1 MISEPTPEEI
11 ERQMAVL
18 RSVLEHDVKEL
29 ASEARTLTDWRHH
42 FQRHPWLFCGAAAA
56 LGFLVV
62 PRARRVYSVVGS
74 VERDGHQES
83 LSEPVQLEQ
92 QPKRAGVVSDGLIKP
107 LLKLALAAAARQS
120 FAMVLDR
127 VRTSTAREAE
137 GGGQRNES
145 FQRGES

>member
-29 ASEARTLTDWRHH
+29 ASEARTLADWRYH
-42 FQRHPWLFCGAAAA
+42 FQRHPWAFCGAAAA
-56 LGFLVV
+56 LGFLIV
-62 PRARRVYSVVGS
+62 PRARRTYSVVGS
-74 VERDGHQES
+74 VERDGRAES

-92 QPKRAGVVSDGLIKP
+92 GPKRSGVISEGLIKP

-120 FAMVLDR
+120 FAMALDR
-127 VRTSTAREAE
+127 VRGTSAQANANNERRAE
-137 GGGQRNES
+137 S
-145 FQRGES
+145 LQRGRS